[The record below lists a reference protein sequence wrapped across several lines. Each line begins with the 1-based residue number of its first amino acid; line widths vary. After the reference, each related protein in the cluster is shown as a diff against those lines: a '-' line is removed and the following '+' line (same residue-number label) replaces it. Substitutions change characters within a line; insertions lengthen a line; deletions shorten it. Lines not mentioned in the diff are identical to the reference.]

1 VREGTVVAEFLD
13 PWEAQLARHSLAD
26 AGLDAWLEGPG
37 PERRLLGEGAGRI
50 RLLVPPETAEEAREM
65 LAADEEPLAARRRP
79 MWITAVAAVVVVGLV
94 WAAVPRF
101 LWPWILLA
109 GFVGFLLW
117 RAAGP
122 RRP

>member
-1 VREGTVVAEFLD
+1 VRDGAVVAEFLD
-13 PWEAQLARHSLAD
+13 PWEAHLARHSLAD

-37 PERRLLGEGAGRI
+37 PERRLLGESTGRI
-50 RLLVPPETAEEAREM
+50 RLVVPVSVADEAREL
-65 LAADEEPLAARRRP
+65 LAGVDEPVTGRGRP
-79 MWITAVAAVVVVGLV
+79 PWVPVVAAVVAIGLV

-117 RAAGP
+117 RAAAP
-122 RRP
+122 RRR